1 MIEMKNQFQTY
12 SHYNRGPPVEANC
25 INLQPL
31 NEIQNLK
38 PMIYPEYT
46 DMPMFESAE
55 GKTVTFERPSG
66 TREGAA
72 HLMIYHDG
80 LEIRLITEK
89 TCLHTVF
96 IYFTI
101 RGKCAG
107 LVSKKKYNRY
117 TLTLETLLPMAL
129 DIRKTFQN
137 MSFSDSSEINTI
149 DFKVGNR
156 PNSI

>member
-1 MIEMKNQFQTY
+1 
-12 SHYNRGPPVEANC
+12 
-25 INLQPL
+25 
-31 NEIQNLK
+31 
-38 PMIYPEYT
+38 MIYPEYT
-46 DMPMFESAE
+46 ELPMFESAE
-55 GKTVTFERPSG
+55 SKTVTFEKPTG
-66 TREGAA
+66 TREGVA

-107 LVSKKKYNRY
+107 LVSKRKYNRY

-129 DIRKTFQN
+129 EIKKTFKC
-137 MSFSDSSEINTI
+137 MSFSEASEIKSI
-149 DFKVGNR
+149 DFKVGTR
-156 PNSI
+156 PDSI